1 MAHDVTLELTA
12 AEALIALGPIQD
24 RACAASQLAAIST
37 GEEHE
42 IADLS
47 FKLLTRIAGMI
58 VDALYPEDASPLY
71 PDEDI
76 HVDNREGDPAFNGAF
91 NRW

>member
-1 MAHDVTLELTA
+1 MDVTLRLTA

-24 RACAASQLAAIST
+24 RAFAASQLAAIST

-47 FKLLTRIAGMI
+47 FQILTRIAARI
-58 VDALYPEDASPLY
+58 VDALYPEDASPY

-76 HVDNREGDPAFNGAF
+76 LDFNREGDPAFNGAF
-91 NRW
+91 TRW